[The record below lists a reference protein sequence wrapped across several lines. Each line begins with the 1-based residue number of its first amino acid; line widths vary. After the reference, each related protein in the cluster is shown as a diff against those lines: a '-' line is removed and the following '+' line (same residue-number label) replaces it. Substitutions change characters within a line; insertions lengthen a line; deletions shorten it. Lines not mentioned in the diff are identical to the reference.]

1 MAGYPRTFILAV
13 ILKVQPLLSFK
24 VKLEQNSV
32 DLPHKTGKVPMGHL
46 NKIKKVSYIVL
57 IINKSFQ
64 FCILERQFIVIVI
77 GVLHSGIIMISR
89 LMNPHSIN
97 LTMAGAMLTL
107 RRINQEQTPK
117 EIMFLRGA
125 RKTDSLQQNL
135 NAIKFQFDY
144 H

>member
-64 FCILERQFIVIVI
+64 FCILERQFIAIVI
-77 GVLHSGIIMISR
+77 GVLHLGIIMIFQ
-89 LMNPHSIN
+89 LMNHHSIN

-107 RRINQEQTPK
+107 RP
-117 EIMFLRGA
+117 
-125 RKTDSLQQNL
+125 
-135 NAIKFQFDY
+135 IK
-144 H
+144 